1 MKQSSNVAAGILLT
15 HPDDLMSRSAYFFD
29 VVNFDFF
36 MLQTH
41 FLDCPM
47 GDVPIGRPGAGSA
60 LHVTRESPHCW
71 HRRLR
76 SRGLP
81 I

>member
-41 FLDCPM
+41 LLNVLATLFRCYNDRPM
-47 GDVPIGRPGAGSA
+47 VDVPIGRPGASSA
-60 LHVTRESPHCW
+60 V
-71 HRRLR
+71 
-76 SRGLP
+76 
-81 I
+81 